1 MGNDSLE
8 SWFENDRK
16 KRREKFNRVVDNTKK
31 EFFPM
36 QEKKIKKI
44 YKSVIDD
51 FYADYKPHFYNRRD
65 NGSLYKLLKCRS
77 DTEHIYMSFD
87 PSEISYRN
95 GYAGEDGLYRTVFVE
110 GWHGGAMVH
119 NSMLYPVGYEGG
131 KIKTYDGTYRYKES
145 LGKEVYS
152 PYECDNIKYGWIEA
166 NRASISPLD
175 DFNKRF
181 DDYQDTEFEEDF
193 RDLFDKNLRKENL

>member
-1 MGNDSLE
+1 MGNNSLE

-51 FYADYKPHFYNRRD
+51 FYADYRPHFYNRRD

-95 GYAGEDGLYRTVFVE
+95 GYAGEDGLYRTVFIE

-119 NSMLYPVGYEGG
+119 NSMLYPVGKYENG
-131 KIKTYDGTYRYKES
+131 KPRAYDGTYKDGVYK
-145 LGKEVYS
+145 
-152 PYECDNIKYGWIEA
+152 PYEDEDYKYSWTVA

>member
-1 MGNDSLE
+1 MGNDNLE

-65 NGSLYKLLKCRS
+65 NGRLYKLLKCRS

-110 GWHGGAMVH
+110 GWHGGAMIG
-119 NSMLYPVGYEGG
+119 NSMLYPVGYEGE

-152 PYECDNIKYGWIEA
+152 PYEDDNIKYGWIEA
-166 NRASISPLD
+166 NRAPISPLD

-193 RDLFDKNLRKENL
+193 KDLFDKNLRKENL